1 MYVNDSHE
9 KIVKKQI
16 KEFNLICL
24 FKYAINCIVSGRK
37 KLHHRQAFYT
47 GCTKYQLWRQ
57 MLLPRREIKWS
68 EKYKL
73 RPLLSRLVG
82 ALQATLLTNKEEKQQ
97 QMENK
102 WRRTKKEVKTEFTTA
117 VMLLPARLRQFN
129 GSLICFCDPAIV
141 SAYIQSSKTS
151 GSLELFFLRRRCHTS
166 ITLFHKLVKWH
177 NQTSFESI

>member
-1 MYVNDSHE
+1 
-9 KIVKKQI
+9 
-16 KEFNLICL
+16 
-24 FKYAINCIVSGRK
+24 
-37 KLHHRQAFYT
+37 
-47 GCTKYQLWRQ
+47 

-82 ALQATLLTNKEEKQQ
+82 ALQATLLTNKEKKQ

-102 WRRTKKEVKTEFTTA
+102 CRRTKKEVKTEFTTA

-141 SAYIQSSKTS
+141 SAYIQTS
-151 GSLELFFLRRRCHTS
+151 GSLKLFFYFLGKYTFKFCANRIASEEPNFGMYKISNKNKT
-166 ITLFHKLVKWH
+166 
-177 NQTSFESI
+177 

>member
-1 MYVNDSHE
+1 
-9 KIVKKQI
+9 
-16 KEFNLICL
+16 
-24 FKYAINCIVSGRK
+24 
-37 KLHHRQAFYT
+37 
-47 GCTKYQLWRQ
+47 

-82 ALQATLLTNKEEKQQ
+82 ALQATLLTNKEKKQ

-141 SAYIQSSKTS
+141 SAYIQTS
-151 GSLELFFLRRRCHTS
+151 GSLKLFFLRRRCLMS
-166 ITLFHKLVKWH
+166 ITLFHKFGEMTQSVVSSKHINMGCRNLFKTTCRGRPSKNMLGSWWLRS
-177 NQTSFESI
+177 NPNMSQS